1 MFCCLYRSGSSSSGN
16 GWSAASSI
24 SSLYCF
30 SRASSTWTVG
40 GAKARPATNSCQAEI
55 SIRQTR
61 NHAVLTYQ
69 AWVADKLSRQP
80 QEGLFEVVVGFGGDI
95 VVLEILLAV
104 ESDGLGLYFTLF
116 DIDFVATKNDGNL
129 FADTDKVA

>member
-1 MFCCLYRSGSSSSGN
+1 MLCCLYRSGSSSSGN

-40 GAKARPATNSCQAEI
+40 GAKARPATNSCPARI
-55 SIRQTR
+55 SIRQAR
-61 NHAVLTYQ
+61 NYAALTYQ

-95 VVLEILLAV
+95 VVLKILLAV
-104 ESDGLGLYFTLF
+104 ESDGLGLYFTLL
-116 DIDFVATKNDGNL
+116 DVDFVATKDDRNL